1 MNIYEVKYALQNFRK
16 RKLRSGLTILSIL
29 IGITAIF
36 ALLSFG
42 IGIQRYVDTVADEA
56 GRDKLFVQA
65 KGIGAPGTDENFF
78 LSKDDVDFVSKIK
91 GVDEI
96 VGMYFKAGEIKL
108 DDQKKFYY
116 VMGVDTSNLNFI
128 EESFAVDVI
137 SGRRLKKGDIGKAV
151 LGYNYQLKDKIFKNP
166 VRLGDKIEIN
176 SKKFEVVGFHGEIGN
191 PQDDANVFVTKEA
204 FEIMYP
210 ESKNKFG
217 FIMISAQKGVIP
229 SDLAISIETR
239 LRKHKNQDEGKEDF
253 FVQTFEDALAT
264 FTTIINV
271 INGMLLLIALVSLVV
286 AFVNIMNTMYTA
298 IIERTKEIG
307 VMKAIGAKN
316 SDILIIFVVEA
327 GLIGL
332 IGGLLGVFLG
342 YIISSI
348 GGSIAAA
355 SGFALLKPAYPI
367 SLIIGCLFFSLLVGT
382 AAGFFPARRASKLKP
397 VDALRYE

>member
-1 MNIYEVKYALQNFRK
+1 MNIYEIKYALQNFRK

-42 IGIQRYVDTVADEA
+42 IGIKNYVNQLAEES
-56 GRDKLFVQA
+56 GGNKLFIQA
-65 KGIGAPGTDENFF
+65 RGIGAPGIDENFF
-78 LSKDDVDFVSKIK
+78 LTKNDVDFVGKIK

-96 VGMYFKAGEIKL
+96 VGMYFKVAEIAYS
-108 DDQKKFYY
+108 DQKRFYF
-116 VMGVDTSNLNFI
+116 VTGMDTENIGFV
-128 EESFAVDVI
+128 EESFAIEVI
-137 SGRRLKKGDIGKAV
+137 KGRQLKKGDMDKAV
-151 LGYNYQLKDKIFKNP
+151 LGYNYQLEDKIFKRP
-166 VRLGDKIEIN
+166 ISLGDKIEIN
-176 SKKFEVVGFHGEIGN
+176 GKRHEVVGFYEEIGN
-191 PQDDANVFVTKEA
+191 PQDDTNIYVTKEE
-204 FEIMYP
+204 FESLYP
-210 ESKNKFG
+210 SSKDQFG
-217 FIMISAQKGVIP
+217 FVILSSQKEVNP
-229 SDLAISIETR
+229 SELADRIEER
-239 LRKHKNQDEGKEDF
+239 LRKFKDQEEGKEDF

-264 FTTIINV
+264 FTTVINV
-271 INGMLLLIALVSLVV
+271 INGMLILIALVSLIV

-298 IIERTKEIG
+298 ILERTKEIG

-316 SDILIIFVVEA
+316 SDILLVFVVEA

-332 IGGLLGVFLG
+332 VGGALGVLLG

-367 SLIIGCLFFSLLVGT
+367 SLIIGCLMFSLLVGA

>member
-1 MNIYEVKYALQNFRK
+1 MNIYEIKYALQNFRK

-65 KGIGAPGTDENFF
+65 RGIGAPGTDDNFF
-78 LSKDDVDFVSKIK
+78 LSKEDVEFVGKIN
-91 GVDEI
+91 GVNEI
-96 VGMYFKAGEIKL
+96 VGMYFKAGELKF
-108 DDQKKFYY
+108 DEQKKFYF
-116 VMGVDTSNLNFI
+116 VVGVDTGKIDFI
-128 EESFAVDVI
+128 EESFTVEVI
-137 SGRRLKKGDIGKAV
+137 NGRRLKKGDDDKAV
-151 LGYNYQLKDKIFKNP
+151 LGYNFQLEDKVFKKP
-166 VRLGDKIEIN
+166 IRLSDKIEIN
-176 SKKFEVVGFHGEIGN
+176 SKKFEVVGFHEEIGN
-191 PQDDANVFVTKEA
+191 PQDDTNVFVTKEA
-204 FEIMYP
+204 FESLYP
-210 ESKNKFG
+210 DSKDKFG
-217 FIMISAQKGVIP
+217 FIMISAQKGKPP
-229 SDLAISIETR
+229 SDLAATIEEK

-264 FTTIINV
+264 FTTVINV
-271 INGMLLLIALVSLVV
+271 INGMLILIALVSLVV

-298 IIERTKEIG
+298 ILERTKEIG

-316 SDILIIFVVEA
+316 SDILIIFIVEA

-332 IGGLLGVFLG
+332 IGGILGVLLG
-342 YIISSI
+342 YAISSI

-355 SGFALLKPAYPI
+355 SGFALLKPAYPL
-367 SLIIGCLFFSLLVGT
+367 SLIIGCLLFSSIVGA
-382 AAGFFPARRASKLKP
+382 AAGFFPARRASRLKP

>member
-1 MNIYEVKYALQNFRK
+1 MNIYEIKYALQNFRK

-91 GVDEI
+91 GVDDI
-96 VGMYFKAGEIKL
+96 VGMYFKAGEIKF
-108 DDQKKFYY
+108 DDQKKFYF
-116 VMGVDTSNLNFI
+116 VVGVDTGKIDFI

-137 SGRRLKKGDIGKAV
+137 NGRRLKKGDNDKVV
-151 LGYNYQLKDKIFKNP
+151 LGYNYQFKDKIFKNP

-176 SKKFEVVGFHGEIGN
+176 SRKFEVVGFHDEIGN
-191 PQDDANVFVTKEA
+191 PQDDANVFITKEA
-204 FEIMYP
+204 FEIIYP
-210 ESKNKFG
+210 DSKDEFG
-217 FIMISAQKGVIP
+217 FIMISAQKGVAP
-229 SDLAISIETR
+229 SDLAVLIEDK

-264 FTTIINV
+264 FTTVINV

-298 IIERTKEIG
+298 ILERTKEIG

-332 IGGLLGVFLG
+332 IGGLLGVLLG
-342 YIISSI
+342 YVISSI

-367 SLIIGCLFFSLLVGT
+367 ALVIGCLFFSFLVGA

>member
-56 GRDKLFVQA
+56 GRNKLFVQA
-65 KGIGAPGTDENFF
+65 KGIGAPGTDETFF
-78 LSKDDVDFVSKIK
+78 LSKEDVDFVSKIK
-91 GVDEI
+91 GVDDI
-96 VGMYFKAGEIKL
+96 VGIYFKAGEIKH

-116 VMGVDTSNLNFI
+116 VIGADTNNIGFI
-128 EESFAVDVI
+128 EESFAVKVL
-137 SGRRLKKGDIGKAV
+137 SGRRLKKGDADKAV
-151 LGYNYQLKDKIFKNP
+151 LGHNYQLKDKIFKNP

-176 SKKFEVVGFHGEIGN
+176 SRKFEVVGFHDEIGN

-204 FEIMYP
+204 FEALYP
-210 ESKNKFG
+210 NSKDKFS
-217 FIMISAQKGVIP
+217 FIMISSQKDANP
-229 SDLAISIETR
+229 SDLAVSIEDK
-239 LRKHKNQDEGKEDF
+239 LRKHKNQDKGKEDF

-264 FTTIINV
+264 FTTVINV

-286 AFVNIMNTMYTA
+286 AFVNIMNTMYTS

-332 IGGLLGVFLG
+332 IGGLLGVLLG

-355 SGFALLKPAYPI
+355 SGFALLKPAYPLA
-367 SLIIGCLFFSLLVGT
+367 LIIGCLFFSFLVGA

>member
-1 MNIYEVKYALQNFRK
+1 MNIYEIKYALQNFRK

-78 LSKDDVDFVSKIK
+78 LSKDDVDFVGKIK
-91 GVDEI
+91 GVNEI
-96 VGMYFKAGEIKL
+96 VGMYFKAGEIKF
-108 DDQKKFYY
+108 DEQKKFYF
-116 VMGVDTSNLNFI
+116 VIGVDTGNIDFI

-137 SGRRLKKGDIGKAV
+137 SGRRLKKGDADKAV

-166 VRLGDKIEIN
+166 IRLGDKIEIN
-176 SKKFEVVGFHGEIGN
+176 SKKFEVVGFHDEIGN

-204 FEIMYP
+204 FEMFYP
-210 ESKNKFG
+210 DSKDKFS
-217 FIMISAQKGVIP
+217 FIMISSQRGIAP
-229 SDLAISIETR
+229 SDLAISIEDK
-239 LRKHKNQDEGKEDF
+239 LRKHKDQDKGKEDF

-264 FTTIINV
+264 FTTVINV

-298 IIERTKEIG
+298 ILERTKEIG

-332 IGGLLGVFLG
+332 IGGLLGVLLG

-355 SGFALLKPAYPI
+355 SGFALLKPAYPLA
-367 SLIIGCLFFSLLVGT
+367 LIIGCLFFSLLVGA

>member
-1 MNIYEVKYALQNFRK
+1 MNIYEIKYAVQNFRK

-42 IGIQRYVDTVADEA
+42 IGITNYVKQLAEES
-56 GRDKLFVQA
+56 GGNKLFIQA
-65 KGIGAPGTDENFF
+65 RGIGAPGTDENFF
-78 LSKDDVDFVSKIK
+78 LSKDDVDFASKIK

-96 VGMYFKAGEIKL
+96 VGMYFKVAEISYNE
-108 DDQKKFYY
+108 QKRFYF
-116 VMGVDTSNLNFI
+116 VSGINTDNIDFI
-128 EESFAVDVI
+128 EETFSVKVVK
-137 SGRRLKKGDIGKAV
+137 GRRLKEGDFNKAV
-151 LGYNYQLKDKIFKNP
+151 LGFNYQFEDKIFKRA
-166 VRLGDKIEIN
+166 VSLGDKIEIN
-176 SKKFEVVGFHGEIGN
+176 GNKYEVIGFYEEIGN
-191 PQDDANVFVTKEA
+191 PQDDTNVWVTGKSFEA
-204 FEIMYP
+204 LFP
-210 ESKNKFG
+210 DSKDEFG
-217 FIMISAQKGVIP
+217 FVMLSSQKGVNP
-229 SDLAISIETR
+229 SELAGRIEER
-239 LRKHKNQDEGKEDF
+239 LRKFKNQEEGKENF

-271 INGMLLLIALVSLVV
+271 IKGMLVLIASVSLIV

-298 IIERTKEIG
+298 ILERTKEIG

-316 SDILIIFVVEA
+316 SDIMIIFVVES

-332 IGGLLGVFLG
+332 IGGVLGVLLGYFV
-342 YIISSI
+342 SSI

-355 SGFALLKPAYPI
+355 NGFALLKPAYPAY
-367 SLIIGCLFFSLLVGT
+367 LIIGCLLFSMMVGA

>member
-1 MNIYEVKYALQNFRK
+1 MNIYEIKYAFQNLRK

-42 IGIQRYVDTVADEA
+42 IGIQRYVDTLADEA
-56 GRDKLFVQA
+56 GRDKLFIQG

-78 LSKDDVDFVSKIK
+78 LAKEDVDFVSKIK
-91 GVDEI
+91 GVNEI
-96 VGMYFKAGEIKL
+96 LGMYFKVVEVKFN
-108 DDQKKFYY
+108 DQKRFLF
-116 VMGVDTSNLNFI
+116 VSGTDTSKIGFM
-128 EESFAVDVI
+128 EESFSIKVIKGRKLKEVDSDKV
-137 SGRRLKKGDIGKAV
+137 A
-151 LGYNYQLKDKIFKNP
+151 LGYNFQFPDKVFRKT
-166 VRLGDKIEIN
+166 VRLGDKIELN
-176 SKKFEVVGFHGEIGN
+176 GNRYEAVGFYEEVGN
-191 PQDDANVFVTKEA
+191 PQDDTNLYLTDKSFEA
-204 FEIMYP
+204 LFP
-210 ESKNKFG
+210 DSKDKFG
-217 FIMISAQKGVIP
+217 FVILSSQKEVKP
-229 SDLAISIETR
+229 SELAERIEEK
-239 LRKHKNQDEGKEDF
+239 LRKFKNEEKGKETF

-271 INGMLLLIALVSLVV
+271 INGMLVLIALVSLVV
-286 AFVNIMNTMYTA
+286 AFVNIMNTMYTS

-332 IGGLLGVFLG
+332 IGGLLGVLLG

-348 GGSIAAA
+348 GGNIAAA
-355 SGFALLKPAYPI
+355 SGFALLKPAYPLF
-367 SLIIGCLFFSLLVGT
+367 LIVGCLIFSFLVGA
-382 AAGFFPARRASKLKP
+382 AAGYLPARRASKLKP

>member
-1 MNIYEVKYALQNFRK
+1 MNIYEIKYAVQNFRK

-42 IGIQRYVDTVADEA
+42 IGITNYVKQLAEES
-56 GRDKLFVQA
+56 GGNKLFIQA
-65 KGIGAPGTDENFF
+65 RGIGAPGTDENFF
-78 LSKDDVDFVSKIK
+78 LAREDVDFVGKIK

-96 VGMYFKAGEIKL
+96 VGMYFKVAEISYN
-108 DDQKKFYY
+108 DQKRFYF
-116 VMGVDTSNLNFI
+116 VSGLDTDRMDFV
-128 EESFAVDVI
+128 EETFSVKVVK
-137 SGRRLKKGDIGKAV
+137 GRRLKGGDLDKAV
-151 LGYNYQLKDKIFKNP
+151 LGYNYQLEDKIFKRP
-166 VRLGDKIEIN
+166 LSLGDKIGIN
-176 SKKFEVVGFHGEIGN
+176 GNKYEVVGFYEEIGN
-191 PQDDANVFVTKEA
+191 PQDDTNVWITDDS
-204 FEIMYP
+204 FEQLFP
-210 ESKNKFG
+210 DSKDEFG
-217 FIMISAQKGVIP
+217 FVMLSSQKGINP
-229 SDLAISIETR
+229 SELAERIEER
-239 LRKHKNQDEGKEDF
+239 LRKFKNQEEGKENF

-271 INGMLLLIALVSLVV
+271 IYGMLILIALVSLVV

-298 IIERTKEIG
+298 ILERTKEIG

-316 SDILIIFVVEA
+316 SDILIIFVVES

-332 IGGLLGVFLG
+332 IGGVLGILLGYMVSG
-342 YIISSI
+342 I

-355 SGFALLKPAYPI
+355 NGFALLKPAYPLL
-367 SLIIGCLFFSLLVGT
+367 LIVGCLVFSFSVGA

>member
-1 MNIYEVKYALQNFRK
+1 MNIYEIKYALQNFRK

-42 IGIQRYVDTVADEA
+42 IGIRKYVDALADEA
-56 GRDKLFVQA
+56 GRNKLFIQG

-78 LSKDDVDFVSKIK
+78 LTKKDVDFVSKIK

-96 VGMYFKAGEIKL
+96 VGMYFKVGEIGYNE
-108 DDQKKFYY
+108 QKKFYF
-116 VMGVDTSNLNFI
+116 VSGMNTDKIDFI
-128 EESFAVDVI
+128 EETFTIEVI
-137 SGRRLKKGDIGKAV
+137 KGRQLKKEDVDKAV
-151 LGYNYQLKDKIFKNP
+151 LGYNYQFDDKIFKKA

-176 SKKFEVVGFHGEIGN
+176 GNHYEVIGFYEEVGN
-191 PQDDANVFVTKEA
+191 PQDDTNVYITDKS
-204 FEIMYP
+204 FETLYP
-210 ESKNKFG
+210 DSKDKFG
-217 FIMISAQKGVIP
+217 FVMISAQKGVEP
-229 SDLAISIETR
+229 SELAERIEEK
-239 LRKHKNQDEGKEDF
+239 LRKSKDQEEGKEDF

-271 INGMLLLIALVSLVV
+271 INGMLVLIALVSLVV

-298 IIERTKEIG
+298 ILERTKEIG

-316 SDILIIFVVEA
+316 SDILFVFVAEA

-332 IGGLLGVFLG
+332 IGGILGVLLG
-342 YIISSI
+342 YIVSSI
-348 GGSIAAA
+348 GGSIAAS
-355 SGFALLKPAYPI
+355 SGFALLKPAYPLA
-367 SLIIGCLFFSLLVGT
+367 LIIGCLVFSVLVGAT
-382 AAGFFPARRASKLKP
+382 AGFLPARRASKLKP

>member
-1 MNIYEVKYALQNFRK
+1 MNIYEIKYALQNFRK

-42 IGIQRYVDTVADEA
+42 IGIKNYVNQLAEES
-56 GRDKLFVQA
+56 GGNKLFIQA
-65 KGIGAPGTDENFF
+65 RGIGAPGIDENFF
-78 LSKDDVDFVSKIK
+78 LTKNDVDFVSKIK

-96 VGMYFKAGEIKL
+96 LGMYFKVVEVKF
-108 DDQKKFYY
+108 DDQKRFYF
-116 VMGVDTSNLNFI
+116 VSGTDTSKIDFM
-128 EESFAVDVI
+128 EESFSIKVI
-137 SGRRLKKGDIGKAV
+137 KGRKLKEGDSDKVA
-151 LGYNYQLKDKIFKNP
+151 LGYNYQLQDKVFKKP
-166 VRLGDKIEIN
+166 VRLGDKMELN
-176 SKKFEVVGFHGEIGN
+176 GNRYEVVGFYEEIGN
-191 PQDDANVFVTKEA
+191 PQDDTNLYLTDKSFEA
-204 FEIMYP
+204 LFP
-210 ESKNKFG
+210 NSKGQFG
-217 FIMISAQKGVIP
+217 FVMLSSQKGTNP
-229 SDLAISIETR
+229 SELADRIEER
-239 LRKHKNQDEGKEDF
+239 LRKFKGQEEGKEDF

-264 FTTIINV
+264 FTTVINV
-271 INGMLLLIALVSLVV
+271 INGMLTLIALVSLIV

-298 IIERTKEIG
+298 ILERTKEIG

-316 SDILIIFVVEA
+316 SDILLVFVVEA

-332 IGGLLGVFLG
+332 VGGALGVLLG

-367 SLIIGCLFFSLLVGT
+367 SLIIGCLIFSLLVGA

>member
-1 MNIYEVKYALQNFRK
+1 MNIYEIKYALQNFRK

-91 GVDEI
+91 GVDDI

-108 DDQKKFYY
+108 DEQKKFYF
-116 VMGVDTSNLNFI
+116 VVGEDTGNIDFI
-128 EESFAVDVI
+128 EESFAVDVMN
-137 SGRRLKKGDIGKAV
+137 GRRLKKGDTDKAV
-151 LGYNYQLKDKIFKNP
+151 LAYNYQFKDKVFKNP

-176 SKKFEVVGFHGEIGN
+176 SRKFEVVGFHDEIGN

-204 FEIMYP
+204 FEILYP
-210 ESKNKFG
+210 DRKDKFG
-217 FIMISAQKGVIP
+217 FIMMRAQKGISP
-229 SDLAISIETR
+229 SELAIAIEDK
-239 LRKHKNQDEGKEDF
+239 LRNHKNQDKGKEDF

-264 FTTIINV
+264 FTTVINV

-332 IGGLLGVFLG
+332 IGGLLGVLLG
-342 YIISSI
+342 YVISSI

-367 SLIIGCLFFSLLVGT
+367 LLIIGCLFFSFLVGA
-382 AAGFFPARRASKLKP
+382 AAGFFPAIRASKLKP

>member
-1 MNIYEVKYALQNFRK
+1 MNIYEIKYALQNFRK

-42 IGIQRYVDTVADEA
+42 IGIQRYVDTIADEA
-56 GRDKLFVQA
+56 GRNKLFVQA
-65 KGIGAPGTDENFF
+65 KSIGAPGTDENFF
-78 LSKDDVDFVSKIK
+78 LSKEDVDFISKIK
-91 GVDEI
+91 GVDDI
-96 VGMYFKAGEIKL
+96 SGMYFKAGEIKS
-108 DDQKKFYY
+108 DEQKKFYY
-116 VMGVDTSNLNFI
+116 VIGVDTDNIDFI
-128 EESFAVDVI
+128 EESFAVDVLA
-137 SGRRLKKGDIGKAV
+137 GRRLKKGDADKAV
-151 LGYNYQLKDKIFKNP
+151 LGYNYKLKDKIFKNA
-166 VRLGDKIEIN
+166 VKLGDKIDIN
-176 SKKFEVVGFHGEIGN
+176 SKKFEVIGFHDELGN

-204 FEIMYP
+204 FESLYP
-210 ESKNKFG
+210 SSKDKFS
-217 FIMISAQKGVIP
+217 FIMISSQKGVAP
-229 SDLAISIETR
+229 SDLAVSIEDK
-239 LRKHKNQDEGKEDF
+239 LRKHKDQDEGKEDF

-264 FTTIINV
+264 FTTVINV

-316 SDILIIFVVEA
+316 SDILVIFVVEA

-332 IGGLLGVFLG
+332 IGGVLGVLLGYV
-342 YIISSI
+342 ISSI

-367 SLIIGCLFFSLLVGT
+367 ALIVGGMFFSLLVGT